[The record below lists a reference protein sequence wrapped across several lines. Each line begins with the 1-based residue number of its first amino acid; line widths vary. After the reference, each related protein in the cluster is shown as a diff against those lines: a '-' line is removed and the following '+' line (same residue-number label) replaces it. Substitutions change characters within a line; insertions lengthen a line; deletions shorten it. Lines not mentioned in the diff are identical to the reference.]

1 MYPVRFDENDF
12 LKYHKA
18 PMYGR
23 ICDYSMS
30 RGYGFIFAENG
41 KELFFSS
48 YNVLSKEKHL
58 FFGSTVRFTVAKRE
72 NYYEA
77 KDVEIIDNS
86 QKQDI
91 FLTPKGETIKVKK
104 IRKIG
109 LISGYTCLKKLNLT
123 LEEIE
128 KKGYQISD
136 FEYLFIE
143 THKGNY
149 RFFNEGSPATGDG
162 QMDVKKTYQ
171 ELREK
176 YILLY

>member
-1 MYPVRFDENDF
+1 MEESV
-12 LKYHKA
+12 
-18 PMYGR
+18 
-23 ICDYSMS
+23 
-30 RGYGFIFAENG
+30 IFHVKGIWLYFCREW
-41 KELFFSS
+41 EETLFSS
-48 YNVLSKEKHL
+48 YNLLSKEKYF
-58 FFGSTVRFTVAKRE
+58 FFGSTVRFAVEKRG

-77 KDVEIIDNS
+77 KNVEIVDNS
-86 QKQDI
+86 QKQDL
-91 FLTPKGETIKVKK
+91 FLTPKGEIIKVKK